1 MRFPGIAL
9 ILIVSLAVTVIL
21 SLDIDRPDII
31 RIAVYRGP
39 AACEGC
45 AEAVKEAIERLDP
58 AYRVDFLGP
67 HEHRDVSSSA
77 LAQYDAYVQPGG
89 GQDIPAALNSL
100 GEQRSAA
107 IRAYVAKGGQYLG
120 ICMGAYLADAA
131 NLGLIDTELDSE
143 VGRPG
148 FPVTTIED
156 SSVPVR
162 WGGLADRVFFQDGPY
177 FPRSTGNGFR
187 LIASYGNGDIA
198 AARYRFGAGVVVL
211 SGPHPEADASWF
223 QDAGIPEN
231 LQPRHDLFRIV
242 FEALDS

>member
-1 MRFPGIAL
+1 MRFFGIAL
-9 ILIVSLAVTVIL
+9 LLIASLTATL
-21 SLDIDRPDII
+21 MLLFDIDRPDVI
-31 RIAVYRGP
+31 RIAVYQGP
-39 AACEGC
+39 AACDGC
-45 AEAVKEAIERLDP
+45 AEAVKEAIEGLGP

-67 HEHRDVSSSA
+67 QEKRDVSSSV
-77 LAQYDAYVQPGG
+77 LVQYEAYVQPGG

-162 WGGLADRVFFQDGPY
+162 WGGQADRAFFQDGPY

-211 SGPHPEADASWF
+211 SGPHPEADESWF
-223 QDAGIPEN
+223 QDAGIPAN
-231 LQPRHDLFRIV
+231 LRPRQNLFKIL
-242 FEALDS
+242 FDALDS